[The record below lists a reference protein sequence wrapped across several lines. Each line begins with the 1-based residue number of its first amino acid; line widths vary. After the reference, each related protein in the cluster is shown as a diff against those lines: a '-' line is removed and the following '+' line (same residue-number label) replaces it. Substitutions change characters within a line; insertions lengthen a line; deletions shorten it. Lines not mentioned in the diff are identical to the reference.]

1 MEKHFDIRYE
11 FDIPTIHKRID
22 EQVNSGLPAYIC
34 APDGNVINMVHHS
47 NDYRNVVN
55 GSMFSICDSSWAPI
69 FIKWV
74 HGKRYRQYCGSD
86 IFFDIIGKRKY
97 RMFFLGTNRR
107 ILDALQANLA
117 NDYPE
122 VKEMTFMELPY
133 CNVDE
138 FNYKEIAETVNKDN
152 ADIIWVALGAPKQ
165 EIFMSK
171 LKPHLMKGVIIAV
184 GAVFGFYSNLPDV
197 PGRSPRWLQRCH
209 LEFVHRL
216 FTEPKKQI
224 KRCWSIIVTLPKILY
239 NEYKAK
245 KTNITP

>member
-1 MEKHFDIRYE
+1 MEYHFGIKYE
-11 FDIPTIHKRID
+11 FDISTIHKRID
-22 EQVNSGLPAYIC
+22 EQVNSGLPTYIC

-47 NDYRNVVN
+47 GEYRDVVN
-55 GSMFSICDSSWAPI
+55 GSMFSICDSGWAPI

-74 HGKRYRQYCGSD
+74 HGKRY
-86 IFFDIIGKRKY
+86 
-97 RMFFLGTNRR
+97 
-107 ILDALQANLA
+107 
-117 NDYPE
+117 
-122 VKEMTFMELPY
+122 
-133 CNVDE
+133 
-138 FNYKEIAETVNKDN
+138 
-152 ADIIWVALGAPKQ
+152 
-165 EIFMSK
+165 
-171 LKPHLMKGVIIAV
+171 
-184 GAVFGFYSNLPDV
+184 VFGFYSNLPDV

>member
-1 MEKHFDIRYE
+1 MIKVYVSRFNPETDTEPHMECYE
-11 FDIPTIHKRID
+11 I
-22 EQVNSGLPAYIC
+22 EQTPHMKV
-34 APDGNVINMVHHS
+34 
-47 NDYRNVVN
+47 
-55 GSMFSICDSSWAPI
+55 
-69 FIKWV
+69 
-74 HGKRYRQYCGSD
+74 
-86 IFFDIIGKRKY
+86 
-97 RMFFLGTNRR
+97 
-107 ILDALQANLA
+107 LDALQANLA

-138 FNYKEIAETVNKDN
+138 FNYREIAETVNKDN
-152 ADIIWVALGAPKQ
+152 TDIIWVALGAPKQ

-171 LKPHLMKGVIIAV
+171 LKPHLKKGVIIAV

-245 KTNITP
+245 KNNITI